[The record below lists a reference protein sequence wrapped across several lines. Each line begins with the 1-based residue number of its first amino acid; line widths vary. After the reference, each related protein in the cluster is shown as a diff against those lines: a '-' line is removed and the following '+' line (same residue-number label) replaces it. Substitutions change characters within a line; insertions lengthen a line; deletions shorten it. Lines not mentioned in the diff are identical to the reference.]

1 MIREGAEIEYAVHL
15 GFGASNN
22 KAEYEA
28 LVHGLQLATKNGV
41 EELYLFSDSQLVV
54 QQMNEAYITKDEE
67 MAAYVE
73 EAKEIMGRFKIY
85 TIEQTPRDENQNA
98 DFLAN
103 IGRSASGM
111 SERKIT
117 MLYGSN
123 MANNLEIATL
133 AETMD

>member
-1 MIREGAEIEYAVHL
+1 
-15 GFGASNN
+15 
-22 KAEYEA
+22 
-28 LVHGLQLATKNGV
+28 
-41 EELYLFSDSQLVV
+41 
-54 QQMNEAYITKDEE
+54 MNEAYITKDEE

-85 TIEQTPRDENQNA
+85 TVEQTPRDENQNA

-117 MLYGSN
+117 LLYGSN